1 MLALP
6 PEEIAV
12 PPMILP
18 VLPETVTLFVPW
30 IAIPLGT
37 GLPLGPIVVDEIVP
51 AFAAMVTSFALMP
64 NDVPLIVPLAKLVIM
79 AEPPLD
85 WIAVSPRILPLLP
98 SIVTLPEPEIP
109 MLPAPPL
116 ALIVPALLGPI
127 STVVPLMAVPPGE
140 AAEIN
145 PFVLRFTVP

>member
-85 WIAVSPRILPLLP
+85 WIAVSPRILPLLRWSVP
-98 SIVTLPEPEIP
+98 LPELEIP
-109 MLPAPPL
+109 MLPASPL
-116 ALIVPALLGPI
+116 AVSVTALWGPI
-127 STVVPLMAVPPGE
+127 WTVVPMMAEQSGE
-140 AAEIN
+140 
-145 PFVLRFTVP
+145 